1 MDVKKELF
9 AVIEIGG
16 TKLQIVTGTS
26 TGNILSTHRFEVIA
40 DEGAEGIQRKIES
53 TFKEHYTGTLTAVGI
68 GFGGPV
74 NRITG
79 QIATSFHVQGWS
91 GFPIKDW
98 LESIIE
104 CPVLVDN
111 DANVAALG
119 EANLGAGRG
128 FNPVL
133 YITLGSGLGGGLVVD
148 DNIYHGILPG
158 ELEIGHLRMNKS
170 GTIFEALCS
179 GWAVDQKIRDSVR
192 SHPGGLLAQITG
204 SNQKGEAR
212 FLKAAMDANDSTAL
226 RIFDETTD
234 DLAFGLSHAVHL
246 LHPEVIVLGGGLS
259 LIGQELRNA
268 VAGKL
273 PGYLM
278 KAFVPAPLVV
288 LAGLKEQAVTV
299 GSLIL
304 ASQNQKQS

>member
-1 MDVKKELF
+1 MGVKKELF
-9 AVIEIGG
+9 AGIEIGG
-16 TKLQIVTGTS
+16 TKLQIVTGNA
-26 TGNILSTHRFEVIA
+26 TGNILNTHRFEVIG

-53 TFKEHYTGTLTAVGI
+53 TFKENYIGQLSAVGI

-79 QIATSFHVQGWS
+79 QIATSFHVEGWS

-98 LESIIE
+98 LESIVD
-104 CPVLVDN
+104 CPVRVDN

-128 FNPVL
+128 FSPVL
-133 YITLGSGLGGGLVVD
+133 YVTLGSGVGAGLVMD

-158 ELEIGHLRMNKS
+158 ELEIGHLRMDRN
-170 GTIFEALCS
+170 GTIFESLCS
-179 GWAVDQKIRDSVR
+179 GWAVDKKIRTYVDDN
-192 SHPGGLLAQITG
+192 PGALLAQLTG
-204 SNQKGEAR
+204 SRRRGEAK
-212 FLKAAMDANDSTAL
+212 FLKAAMDANDPTAL
-226 RIFDETTD
+226 RIFDETMD
-234 DLAFGLSHAVHL
+234 HLAFGLSHAVHL

-259 LIGQELRNA
+259 LIGQELRNS
-268 VAGKL
+268 VAEKL

-288 LAGLKEQAVTV
+288 LAALKEQAVTT

-304 ASQNQKQS
+304 AGQINKHS